1 MARSRCR
8 ASLSLPTNRPTIFY
22 ASKSDGQKSS
32 LTNKQHRSLVLGRKG
47 PHLTWKASGL
57 GNQTRS
63 WVTVRRPILDA
74 FWGGILIFYYL
85 QMISVSVRHLD
96 ITDPLFSLFAVFL
109 FAVGLG
115 PCQETCCCFL
125 VRSGGPVVMADL
137 ESQPSSFL
145 QFRFLVLQY
154 C

>member
-1 MARSRCR
+1 MPSLSLSQQIDPHSFTPQRVMARSQALQTNSIAAWSWVDRVPIWLEKQVGWGTR
-8 ASLSLPTNRPTIFY
+8 RGLGSLSGYLYLMHFE
-22 ASKSDGQKSS
+22 G
-32 LTNKQHRSLVLGRKG
+32 G
-47 PHLTWKASGL
+47 
-57 GNQTRS
+57 
-63 WVTVRRPILDA
+63 
-74 FWGGILIFYYL
+74 FWFFYYL
-85 QMISVSVRHLD
+85 QMISVSVRQLD